1 MNVSDNKIMALLACC
16 LVVAL
21 SLLAIPPTVSA
32 QSNTAAGT
40 QTAAAQGTP
49 TQLQERIR
57 ELERELAQLTATLA
71 APPVAQAAPPQQQ
84 NRPAGQAAPAA
95 GAQQAPPMQMP
106 MPPAATGPL
115 NPENTPPDSTDPQAL
130 LDRIKT
136 LEQRLRDLE
145 SSAVLSEPETR
156 VKKVDVYVD
165 QDGNQFDQPTPGAK
179 KTVTYQ
185 RERVFRRQT
194 INEKIEEALA
204 DAAEHNV
211 EVGVDAGVVAQYAH
225 RTKGEPTPA
234 DGHAYEL
241 VSADIFFTA
250 GIAQNTLFFADIVGL
265 SGPNPEGEM
274 LVRTLVNGYSARL
287 VNQNDISLREAW
299 LRTELFGQR
308 LAVTAGR
315 LDLTNYFDH
324 NIVAND
330 ETTQFLSDA
339 LVNNPALGL
348 SENGVGLSLVF
359 DAKNGLNFKAG
370 FQQSNSSATSLSD
383 SIFSLAEVG
392 YLARPFGL
400 SEGNYRAWYRVDN
413 SGGTGYRTGYGASID
428 QKIRQGVTLFGRYGA
443 SQADVKRDH
452 FYSGGVQFDNGM
464 GIFPSD
470 VWGVGYGQNDFQ
482 IGGKERLVEGY
493 YRFSLTER
501 LNLSFHMSYFLE
513 LLEGGERLGYLVPGV
528 RLQAS
533 F

>member
-1 MNVSDNKIMALLACC
+1 MNVSDFKMRLLACC
-16 LVVAL
+16 VYVAAVGM
-21 SLLAIPPTVSA
+21 LAFPS
-32 QSNTAAGT
+32 S
-40 QTAAAQGTP
+40 AAAQSGAATATQTP
-49 TQLQERIR
+49 AVQESTPQLMERIR
-57 ELERELAQLTATLA
+57 ELERELAQLSAAA
-71 APPVAQAAPPQQQ
+71 APPVAQAAAQQQ
-84 NRPAGQAAPAA
+84 NPPAG
-95 GAQQAPPMQMP
+95 GAQQAPMQMP
-106 MPPAATGPL
+106 MPPATTGPL

-130 LDRIKT
+130 LDRIKL

-156 VKKVDVYVD
+156 VRKVDVYVD
-165 QDGNQFDQPTPGAK
+165 PDGNQFDQPTQGAK
-179 KTVTYQ
+179 KTTTYQ

-211 EVGVDAGVVAQYAH
+211 TVGVDAGVVAQYAH

-234 DGHAYEL
+234 DGHFYEL

-250 GIAQNTLFFADIVGL
+250 GIAQHTLFFADIVGL

-348 SENGVGLSLVF
+348 SENGVGLSLVY
-359 DAKNGLNFKAG
+359 DAKNGFNFKAG

-383 SIFSLAEVG
+383 SIFSLAEIG

-413 SGGTGYRTGYGASID
+413 SGGSGYAIGYGASID

-443 SQADVKRDH
+443 SDAEVKRDH
-452 FYSGGVQFDNGM
+452 FYSGGVQFDNGL

-470 VWGVGYGQNDFQ
+470 VWGVAYGQNDFSVRP
-482 IGGKERLVEGY
+482 KERLVEGY

-501 LNLSFHMSYFLE
+501 LNLSFHASYFLE
-513 LLEGGERLGYLVPGV
+513 LLEGGGNLGYFVPGV